1 MWPFR
6 RRLIYAA
13 DLAEEV
19 KHASRTVPRMMVVTI
34 ILNGALG
41 LVMVITYCFC
51 VTDVEAMYVTTHSPF
66 PFIDVGRHHIK
77 IHADFLLTCDQVLYA
92 GTGSTAGTIAMVS
105 IVSALNICA
114 NLSIV
119 AAGSRQAW
127 AFARDEGLPFS
138 SWFRRVSTIGIPI
151 PINAILASLTI
162 TIAISLLNLGSTT
175 AFLSVV
181 GLLASAGAM
190 SYAISISCVLWRR
203 LRGKPLP
210 KSPFSLGR
218 YVSSN
223 YPISLRRP

>member
-1 MWPFR
+1 
-6 RRLIYAA
+6 
-13 DLAEEV
+13 
-19 KHASRTVPRMMVVTI
+19 
-34 ILNGALG
+34 
-41 LVMVITYCFC
+41 
-51 VTDVEAMYVTTHSPF
+51 
-66 PFIDVGRHHIK
+66 
-77 IHADFLLTCDQVLYA
+77 
-92 GTGSTAGTIAMVS
+92 MVS

-218 YVSSN
+218 YVSYTTIPLLAPRHFRLTMQGVPINIVAIAFALFQVVMSFFPLTAVVNHETMN
-223 YPISLRRP
+223 YGVVMFSGVAIISVAYYIVRARHVYKGPVVHINYD